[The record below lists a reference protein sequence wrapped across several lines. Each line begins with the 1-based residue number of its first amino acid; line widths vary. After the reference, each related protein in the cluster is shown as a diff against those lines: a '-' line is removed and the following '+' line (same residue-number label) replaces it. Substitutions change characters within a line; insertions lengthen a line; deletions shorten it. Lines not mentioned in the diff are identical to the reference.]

1 MSMKKQNDTQTT
13 QHSHKHGDYV
23 ACSRTYWKGEYVLDD
38 KLKIKWCKPT
48 ELIPGKNENELQ
60 ILTLSFITES
70 QLGGYSLLLV
80 YSILMII
87 IVLCSI
93 YHHVK
98 NPNNPENEEENHEEE
113 NQQLEMAG

>member
-1 MSMKKQNDTQTT
+1 MLMKKQNDTQTT
-13 QHSHKHGDYV
+13 QHSHMHGDYV

-70 QLGGYSLLLV
+70 QIGGYSLLLA
-80 YSILMII
+80 YSILVVIA
-87 IVLCSI
+87 VLCSI
-93 YHHVK
+93 HHHVK
-98 NPNNPENEEENHEEE
+98 EPKNTANRQEIR
-113 NQQLEMAG
+113 L